1 VKEPVVKNRWIQ
13 LGGVIGA
20 GLIVAVVALSLTVWS
35 PPGRKD
41 FQQAQTAVN
50 ALDEKFDKV
59 SLAAMAY
66 TSTSKAGP
74 DAAAANAKEAYQKS
88 VDRLRTSLKDI
99 GAMKAL
105 RESTVRTA
113 YDALRRKTDKFIA
126 YSNGFTDM
134 SLSFEACTD
143 VLQVIRDKNVAKAH
157 RAAAKDCLTQLDK
170 LAKSDVAPIADYA
183 HKYAD
188 AVRTRQKIFD
198 SYAKSGIP
206 TNKAINDL
214 KKANARLV
222 DSLDLN
228 ALQKARNDSSPLS
241 EYKKLKQT
249 LEQQLKQAS

>member
-1 VKEPVVKNRWIQ
+1 VKNRWIQ
-13 LGGVIGA
+13 LGVVIGA
-20 GLIVAVVALSLTVWS
+20 GLIVAIVALSLTVWS

-41 FQQAQTAVN
+41 FKQAQTAVN

-74 DAAAANAKEAYQKS
+74 DAAAANAKKAYQKS
-88 VDRLRTSLKDI
+88 VDGLMTSLKDI

-113 YDALRRKTDKFIA
+113 YDALRRKIDKFIA
-126 YSNGFTDM
+126 YTNGFTNM
-134 SLSFEACTD
+134 SLSFEACTG

-157 RAAAKDCLTQLDK
+157 RAAAKDCLAQLDK